1 MNISADYRLKNDL
14 AQTRQ
19 IEGWVREFA
28 GAAQLSSSVRQAL
41 DLSLVE
47 WVTNIIS
54 YAYTDDAEH
63 WITIHF
69 ATSPGEARVEIE
81 DDGREF
87 NPLTRPSHQTPHS
100 LRGLTRRE
108 LLRGAASLGGM
119 WLLGCGSS
127 SSAQTD
133 AGGAA
138 TDASAPPPDLAT
150 AARPDLASGGCRS

>member
-87 NPLTRPSHQTPHS
+87 NPLTRPPVDTSRPLEERGIGGLGIHMITQLMDTVEYRRAEGRNILT
-100 LRGLTRRE
+100 LRKRT
-108 LLRGAASLGGM
+108 
-119 WLLGCGSS
+119 
-127 SSAQTD
+127 T
-133 AGGAA
+133 
-138 TDASAPPPDLAT
+138 
-150 AARPDLASGGCRS
+150 